1 MFDFLVSDPLHHYME
16 AGMLTGIKAR
26 AEGRCSHA
34 SNADA
39 AAAAVEPV
47 AVTN

>member
-1 MFDFLVSDPLHHYME
+1 MRYQGTGFVTP